1 MELQKGNSGWGG
13 LDGAGAAVL
22 GASYMTLNPEPVQGG
37 QGHHSGVSE
46 LITTS
51 RRFWAQET
59 YQMPHGL

>member
-13 LDGAGAAVL
+13 LDGAGDVL

-37 QGHHSGVSE
+37 QGHRSRVSE

-51 RRFWAQET
+51 RRSWAQET
-59 YQMPHGL
+59 CQMPHGL